1 MAKTRSRKR
10 LNPDSFKIADWREL
24 FDLYPNQW
32 IAIAVDEIT
41 LGAGTT
47 AGRLIARGKEDA
59 PVVAKLK
66 EFRAANPGQQTGLY
80 YTGRAWWPWM
90 DVL

>member
-10 LNPDSFKIADWREL
+10 LNPDSFKIDDWREL
-24 FDLYPNQW
+24 FNLYPNQW

-41 LGAGTT
+41 LGVGIT
-47 AGRLIARGKEDA
+47 AGRLIARGKEDG

-66 EFRAANPGQQTGLY
+66 EFIAANPEQEIGFF
-80 YTGRAWWPWM
+80 YTGRAWRPWM